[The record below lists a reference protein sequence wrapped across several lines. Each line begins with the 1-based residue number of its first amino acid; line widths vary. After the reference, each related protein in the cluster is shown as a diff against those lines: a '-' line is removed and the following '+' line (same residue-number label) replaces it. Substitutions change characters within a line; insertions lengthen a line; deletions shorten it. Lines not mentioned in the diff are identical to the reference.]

1 MSPTGLH
8 WKYNEG
14 DSVDVGKKRYI
25 MNPYALS
32 LDRLFWYYHLKR
44 RLSNEHKTPYGLE
57 EISCWEE
64 DYIIGIS
71 FFFFCTVFALQY
83 CAGFCHTS
91 TRISHR
97 YTCVPSFLKLP
108 PITQCSLQHF
118 SQLLGHGSSL
128 DIQWQEWIQKLWYIY
143 TVECYS
149 VLKKNAFESVL
160 MRWKNLEHILQTKVS
175 QKEKEFLL
183 IFRIMYLGII
193 P

>member
-1 MSPTGLH
+1 M
-8 WKYNEG
+8 
-14 DSVDVGKKRYI
+14 
-25 MNPYALS
+25 
-32 LDRLFWYYHLKR
+32 
-44 RLSNEHKTPYGLE
+44 
-57 EISCWEE
+57 
-64 DYIIGIS
+64 
-71 FFFFCTVFALQY
+71 VFAGCCVFLAAQSRPTLCDPMNCSPRGSSVHGASPGKNTGVGCQALLQVIFPTQ
-83 CAGFCHTS
+83 GSSPGHTP

-160 MRWKNLEHILQTKVS
+160 MRWKNLEHIIQREVS